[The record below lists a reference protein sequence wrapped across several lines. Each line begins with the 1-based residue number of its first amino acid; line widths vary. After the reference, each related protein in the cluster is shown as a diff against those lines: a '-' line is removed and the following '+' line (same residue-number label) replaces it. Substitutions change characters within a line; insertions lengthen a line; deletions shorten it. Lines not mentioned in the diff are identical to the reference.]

1 MPIRYIEIPNPVTF
15 IDPSTD
21 KPLLTP
27 TGEQEKAVTFEDVVL
42 RLMQNPLWCENY
54 HAIKA
59 QHELVEAMKSAKETG
74 ILALAEEDW
83 QRLKQATEFP
93 KTLTYHPVLIHQLL
107 PILTAIMEATTT
119 KPSLKAVPAETA
131 S

>member
-1 MPIRYIEIPNPVTF
+1 MPIRYIVVPQPITF
-15 IDPSTD
+15 IDPLTN
-21 KPLLTP
+21 KPLMTP
-27 TGEQEKAVTFEDVVL
+27 DGSAQEKEISFDDIVL
-42 RLMQNPLWCENY
+42 RLMQNPLWSESY

-59 QHELVEAMKSAKETG
+59 QHEVVKAMEAAKESG
-74 ILALAEEDW
+74 VLALAEEDW

-107 PILTAIMEATTT
+107 PILTAIMEAGTTN
-119 KPSLKAVPAETA
+119 PVIKAVPEAA